1 MAKTGDFVVLPFGK
15 IVGVFQTGKVTVQVL
30 TGVGGSAAEDSE
42 LVEFDQRVL
51 RFVAFD
57 AGAHP
62 SPPIV
67 IPPESPGSP
76 ENPIVIPGAPSHPI
90 ALPPGHADNTL
101 PTSPARPD
109 NTLPGAP
116 PTTDN
121 TLPGGAP
128 GRPDNALPPTAS
140 TKPTPPTTPP
150 ATPKK

>member
-15 IVGVFQTGKVTVQVL
+15 IVGVFQTGKVTVQVA

-101 PTSPARPD
+101 PG
-109 NTLPGAP
+109 GAP
-116 PTTDN
+116 S
-121 TLPGGAP
+121 P
-128 GRPDNALPPTAS
+128 GRPDNALPPSAS

>member
-15 IVGVFQTGKVTVQVL
+15 IVGVFQTGKVTVQVA

-101 PTSPARPD
+101 P
-109 NTLPGAP
+109 GEP
-116 PTTDN
+116 PTLDN
-121 TLPGGAP
+121 TLPGGAPSP
-128 GRPDNALPPTAS
+128 GRPDNALPPSAS